1 MKRIILYLILLI
13 MPLNVLA
20 YSNKIIAGGESI
32 GIDIKSD
39 GIMIVGFYRVNG
51 KLNNNNLKVG
61 DIIYKVANTPVSS
74 INELTKEVSKNVKD
88 NKVTIGIKRGE
99 DKFDVIF
106 NLYKD
111 GDNYRTGL
119 YVKDGISGI
128 GTLTYIDPE
137 TKIYGALGHEII
149 ESASM
154 KRIEVKRG
162 TIFRSSVTNIEPSA
176 KGYAGTKNAKFYSN
190 DIYGNIVKNTLN
202 GIYGIY
208 TKDTSNKETYEVGS
222 YNDIKL
228 GKAYILTVINKEKKE
243 AFEINID
250 NKKEGTIKNIHFEI
264 TDNNLLNLT
273 GGVVQGM
280 SGSPIIQDGKI
291 IGAVTHVIVDKPST
305 GYGILITNMLV
316 DGATS

>member
-1 MKRIILYLILLI
+1 MVKYMKRIILYLILLI
-13 MPLNVLA
+13 MPLNALA

-32 GIDIKSD
+32 GIDIKSN
-39 GIMIVGFYRVNG
+39 GIMIVGFYRVGG

-74 INELTKEVSKNVKD
+74 ISELTKEVSKNVKD

-128 GTLTYIDPE
+128 GTLTYVDPE
-137 TKIYGALGHEII
+137 TKIYGALGHEIV

-154 KRIEVKRG
+154 KRIEVKKG

-176 KGYAGTKNAKFYSN
+176 RGYAGTKNAKFYSN
-190 DIYGNIVKNTLN
+190 DIYGNIYCTNAISVNGRIVKISKIVNL
-202 GIYGIY
+202 
-208 TKDTSNKETYEVGS
+208 
-222 YNDIKL
+222 
-228 GKAYILTVINKEKKE
+228 YICYY
-243 AFEINID
+243 AF
-250 NKKEGTIKNIHFEI
+250 
-264 TDNNLLNLT
+264 
-273 GGVVQGM
+273 
-280 SGSPIIQDGKI
+280 S
-291 IGAVTHVIVDKPST
+291 
-305 GYGILITNMLV
+305 MLV
-316 DGATS
+316 RYHPEKWKAFCESSDIAIIRKLLINCRREMLVEGYNY

>member
-1 MKRIILYLILLI
+1 MTNETIFMNRELSWLKFNERVLEEAESEKNPLCERLTFASIYQSNLDEFFMVRVGSLI
-13 MPLNVLA
+13 
-20 YSNKIIAGGESI
+20 
-32 GIDIKSD
+32 DQ
-39 GIMIVGFYRVNG
+39 MI
-51 KLNNNNLKVG
+51 
-61 DIIYKVANTPVSS
+61 
-74 INELTKEVSKNVKD
+74 VSKNVKD

-99 DKFDVIF
+99 DKFNVIF

-137 TKIYGALGHEII
+137 TKIYGALGHEIV

-154 KRIEVKRG
+154 KRIEVKKG

-316 DGATS
+316 EGEKS

>member
-1 MKRIILYLILLI
+1 MKKVFICLTLLI
-13 MPLNVLA
+13 FPLNILA
-20 YSNKIIAGGESI
+20 YSDKIIPGGESI

-61 DIIYKVANTPVSS
+61 DIIYKVENSPVSS
-74 INELTKEVSKNVKD
+74 INELTKEVAKNVKD

-99 DKFDVIF
+99 EKFNVIF

-128 GTLTYIDPE
+128 GTLSYIDPE
-137 TKIYGALGHEII
+137 TKIYGALGHEIV
-149 ESASM
+149 ESAST
-154 KRIEVKRG
+154 KRIEVKKG
-162 TIFRSSVTNIEPSA
+162 TIFRSSVTNIEPST

-202 GIYGIY
+202 GLYGIY
-208 TKDTSNKETYEVGS
+208 TKDISDKETYEVGTF
-222 YNDIKL
+222 NDIKT

-243 AFEINID
+243 MFEIDID
-250 NKKEGTIKNIHFEI
+250 NKKTGNIKNIHFEI
-264 TDNNLLNLT
+264 TDENLLNLT

-305 GYGILITNMLV
+305 GYGILITNMLEE
-316 DGATS
+316 GEKS

>member
-61 DIIYKVANTPVSS
+61 DIIYKVENAPVSS
-74 INELTKEVSKNVKD
+74 ISELTKEVS
-88 NKVTIGIKRGE
+88 KVTIGIKRGE

-154 KRIEVKRG
+154 KRIEVKKG

-208 TKDTSNKETYEVGS
+208 TKDTSNKETYEVGP

-250 NKKEGTIKNIHFEI
+250 NKKEGAIKNIHFEI

-316 DGATS
+316 EGEKS